1 MPLVGVV
8 MGSKSDAEAVQPA
21 LDVLKEL
28 GIEYEVNVIS
38 AHRTPE
44 KARQYGLT
52 ARERG
57 MEVII
62 AAAGGAAHL
71 PGVLASWTTLPV
83 IGVPLPGT
91 DLKGVD
97 ALYVHRPDAGRHTGR
112 LRGHRGG
119 RGQERRLSRRRD
131 PRTEV
136 RADAQGL
143 RSVPCQPARRPQMI
157 ERYSRPRMKR
167 VWSDQNKF
175 GKWLQVEIAACE
187 AWAELGVVP
196 QSALP
201 AIRKA
206 KLQPAADEPDPQR
219 DPP

>member
-28 GIEYEVNVIS
+28 GIDYEVNVIS

-52 ARERG
+52 ARSRG
-57 MEVII
+57 IEVII

-83 IGVPLPGT
+83 IGVPLAGN

-97 ALYVHRPDAGRHTGR
+97 ALYAIVQMPAGIPVACVAVGAAGVKNAAY
-112 LRGHRGG
+112 LAA
-119 RGQERRLSRRRD
+119 EIL
-131 PRTEV
+131 
-136 RADAQGL
+136 GL
-143 RSVPCQPARRPQMI
+143 KY
-157 ERYSRPRMKR
+157 E
-167 VWSDQNKF
+167 
-175 GKWLQVEIAACE
+175 
-187 AWAELGVVP
+187 
-196 QSALP
+196 

-206 KLQPAADEPDPQR
+206 YEKYRNELQGIS
-219 DPP
+219 